1 MGLGLYDP
9 RFMASPS
16 RSVGSMSVGSSRF
29 LNTAFLRGEVSQSPV
44 RVVAAPWL
52 SLRWDHAGLA
62 SVLWEVIL
70 VSGVDLGRLVRMTAL
85 TMGSVC
91 VA

>member
-1 MGLGLYDP
+1 
-9 RFMASPS
+9 
-16 RSVGSMSVGSSRF
+16 MSVGSSRF

-52 SLRWDHAGLA
+52 SLRCDHIGLA

-70 VSGVDLGRLVRMTAL
+70 VSGIGFGRLLRMTPP

>member
-1 MGLGLYDP
+1 
-9 RFMASPS
+9 
-16 RSVGSMSVGSSRF
+16 MSVGSSRF
-29 LNTAFLRGEVSQSPV
+29 LNTAFLRGEVSLSPV
-44 RVVAAPWL
+44 RVVATPWL

-70 VSGVDLGRLVRMTAL
+70 VSGVDFGRLVRMTPP